1 MSAAEFLP
9 YILGA
14 LGGAGVLCIY
24 NGMNRLRGAADD
36 RKRHRQGLWLVNGGV
51 VLIAVSLALTI
62 TGV

>member
-1 MSAAEFLP
+1 VPASELLP

-14 LGGAGVLCIY
+14 LGGLGVLAVY
-24 NGMNRLRGAADD
+24 HGMNRLRGSQDD

-51 VLIAVSLALTI
+51 LLIAVSLALTI

>member
-1 MSAAEFLP
+1 MGAAELLP

-24 NGMNRLRGAADD
+24 NGMNRLRAPEADKQ
-36 RKRHRQGLWLVNGGV
+36 RRRQGLWLVNGGV

>member
-1 MSAAEFLP
+1 MGLAEITP

-24 NGMNRLRGAADD
+24 NGMNRLRAPEGD
-36 RKRHRQGLWLVNGGV
+36 RKRRRQGLWLVNGGV

>member
-1 MSAAEFLP
+1 MAEITP

-24 NGMNRLRGAADD
+24 HGMNRLRAPEDGK
-36 RKRHRQGLWLVNGGV
+36 KRRRQGLWLVNGGV

>member
-1 MSAAEFLP
+1 MGLAEITP

-24 NGMNRLRGAADD
+24 NGMNRLRGSEGD

>member
-1 MSAAEFLP
+1 MADILP

-14 LGGAGVLCIY
+14 LGGAGVLCVY
-24 NGMNRLRGAADD
+24 HGMNRLRAPADD
-36 RKRHRQGLWLVNGGV
+36 RKRRRQGLWLVNGGV